1 MFRSLSLDIC
11 LRSICNISR
20 YIVDVTELVR
30 FKVILYFF
38 SFVFACCHHHLHYRE
53 KHNFSNTVS
62 ECTKTVRF
70 QCEKV
75 TCFQH
80 HLSLKTKTLSLSFTF
95 PLDRPFYSVTFLC
108 KVMGLYYYLW
118 LFVSICV
125 FKLNLVHVAILG
137 RSNIN

>member
-80 HLSLKTKTLSLSFTF
+80 HLSLKTKTLSLIH
-95 PLDRPFYSVTFLC
+95 FLSRSAFLFGYFF
-108 KVMGLYYYLW
+108 VQGDGLIL
-118 LFVSICV
+118 LSLAVC
-125 FKLNLVHVAILG
+125 LNLCLQA
-137 RSNIN
+137 